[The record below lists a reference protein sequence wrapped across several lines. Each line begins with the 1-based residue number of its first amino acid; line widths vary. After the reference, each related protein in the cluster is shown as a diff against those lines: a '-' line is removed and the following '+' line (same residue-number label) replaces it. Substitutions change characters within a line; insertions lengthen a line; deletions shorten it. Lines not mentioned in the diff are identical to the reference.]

1 MEEVK
6 SSSLLLPTKKSTPNV
21 LGVFFLVKQRR
32 RELRF
37 AKLPKAILTSKTVRE
52 TEEAEDNGKH
62 LNGESSIG
70 EWSPTAYQKNSTRKG
85 VVFFVAVIKTRT
97 PVRKIAKGNSDE

>member
-6 SSSLLLPTKKSTPNV
+6 SSSLLLPTKKNSTRKGV
-21 LGVFFLVKQRR
+21 VFFVAVIKR

-37 AKLPKAILTSKTVRE
+37 AKLPKAILTSKRVRE
-52 TEEAEDNGKH
+52 TEEAEGNGKH

-70 EWSPTAYQKNSTRKG
+70 EWSPTAYQK
-85 VVFFVAVIKTRT
+85 KTA
-97 PVRKIAKGNSDE
+97 PVRVSFFL